1 MTERSEPS
9 NAARRRKTLEA
20 RIYEVLLHWPE
31 RLDEMET
38 RNEAGCRRLA
48 ERLTELILDESPP
61 AD

>member
-1 MTERSEPS
+1 MGEHSEPS
-9 NAARRRKTLEA
+9 SPARRRKALQA

-48 ERLTELILDESPP
+48 ERLAELVLDETPS
-61 AD
+61 